1 MINMILL
8 DAGGWA
14 SDFFTWFCENA
25 SYLFVFIFMVIESS
39 FIPFP
44 SELVVPPAAYLA
56 FQDDA
61 SMNIYLVVLFATLGA
76 LVGAYINYYL
86 AIWLGRPLVYKF
98 ANSRLGNIC
107 LLDQSKVEKAEAYF
121 DKHGVIST
129 FIGRLIPGIRQLIS
143 IPAGLA
149 RMNIIKF
156 SIFTALGAVV
166 WNIAL
171 AAIGYILTTIP
182 GIETTQDLRLKIE
195 EYNHYLTYAGLVI
208 GGICVIFILWNIFK
222 PKKKT
227 NSNQ

>member
-1 MINMILL
+1 MVL
-8 DAGGWA
+8 DLISLAIFDA
-14 SDFFTWFCENA
+14 SEFFKWFVENA
-25 SYLFVFIFMVIESS
+25 NYLFVFIFMVIESS

-56 FQDDA
+56 LQEG
-61 SMNIYLVVLFATLGA
+61 STMNIYLVVFFATSGA

-86 AIWLGRPLVYKF
+86 AIWLGRPIVYKF
-98 ANSRLGNIC
+98 ANSRFGHIC
-107 LLDQSKVEKAEAYF
+107 LLDQSKVENAEAYF

-156 SIFTALGAVV
+156 SIFTILGALI

-171 AAIGYILTTIP
+171 ASLGYILTTIP
-182 GIETTQDLRLKIE
+182 GIKTTE
-195 EYNHYLTYAGLVI
+195 ELLLNVEKYNHYLTYGGLAI
-208 GGICVIFILWNIFK
+208 GGICALFIIWNIIK
-222 PKKKT
+222 QK
-227 NSNQ
+227 NNI